1 MVDDRSKES
10 EYAVSSYR
18 YLRLGIVILVIT
30 LGVSIGIERAR
41 ASCWQGSISAYYYTP
56 VHSLFVGAL
65 VSIGVTLVA
74 MKGRNSLEDLFFN
87 VAGVLAPLVALVP
100 TSLPSKI
107 CSRPG
112 DEITPSTT
120 GLVSNNVPALVIA
133 VALTIVLAVVLSR
146 LLPRNRAKSSLPTP
160 SKIVLGV
167 GAALLVAGF
176 IWYQQANS
184 HFVQYAHGLTA
195 VAMFV
200 FVWFAVLLNGGW
212 PRQLWA
218 RLYRLVG
225 DTVPD
230 RPPNERQKKFRAWYR
245 GVALFMFVAG
255 LGVVLTAPFGIEWE
269 HKVFWLE
276 LLELVPFAMFWT
288 LQTFEAGDD
297 VVADSAPLAAA
308 A

>member
-1 MVDDRSKES
+1 MVDRSKES

-18 YLRLGIVILVIT
+18 YLRLGMVILVIT
-30 LGVSIGIERAR
+30 LGVSIVIERAK

-100 TSLPSKI
+100 TSRPSAI

-112 DEITPSTT
+112 DELTTSTT
-120 GLVSNNVPALVIA
+120 GLVSNNVPALVVA
-133 VALTIVLAVVLSR
+133 VALTILLAVMLARVLKR
-146 LLPRNRAKSSLPTP
+146 DAAAPSLPTP

-167 GAALLVAGF
+167 GVVLLVAGF
-176 IWYQQANS
+176 VWYGAAND
-184 HFVQYAHGLTA
+184 HFVEYAHGSTA

-200 FVWFAVLLNGGW
+200 FIWFAVLLNGGW
-212 PRQLWA
+212 PRPLWA
-218 RLYRLVG
+218 RMYRLMG
-225 DTVPD
+225 EPAPT
-230 RPPNERQKKFRAWYR
+230 RPPNARQQTFRAWYR
-245 GVALFMFVAG
+245 AVALFMFVAG
-255 LGVVLTAPFGIEWE
+255 LGVALSTPLGVEWE

-276 LLELVPFAMFWT
+276 LLEIAPFAMFWT

-297 VVADSAPLAAA
+297 VVPPPASLAAA
-308 A
+308 T